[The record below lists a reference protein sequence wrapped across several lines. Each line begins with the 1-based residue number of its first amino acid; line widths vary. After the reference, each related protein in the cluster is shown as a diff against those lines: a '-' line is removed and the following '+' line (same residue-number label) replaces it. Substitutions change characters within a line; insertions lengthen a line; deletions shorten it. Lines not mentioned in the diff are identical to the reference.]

1 MSRPD
6 TPYHVPVLVEPL
18 VAALAAVQPR
28 VILDATFGGGGHSR
42 ALLAAIPGLRVI
54 ALDRDPDA
62 AAEAQGLVRV
72 ALHRVDFQELEAVL
86 KKEGLDELDGA
97 VFDLGVSSHQF
108 DVGERGFS
116 YRSPG
121 PLDMRMGPDARH
133 DAAHSSMMSTNP
145 SSLASSAAS
154 ARSASPAA
162 SPTPSSPPAPSATPA
177 GSRRSSQRRC
187 RLGLGTMGTR
197 LDAPFRHYAS
207 PSTMS
212 WLRSQPPSMLPCGCC
227 EAEAGLP

>member
-1 MSRPD
+1 MRPPGRASPRRPTSCTPASKRRSARKESECRPTHRQPPGCHVECPIPRPLPFWRQRSGGLTMSRPD
-6 TPYHVPVLVEPL
+6 APYHLPVLVEPL

-62 AAEAQGLVRV
+62 AAEAQGLVRG
-72 ALHRVDFQELEAVL
+72 ALPRVGFQELEGVL

-133 DAAHSSMMSTNP
+133 DAAYFVNQGDQ
-145 SSLASSAAS
+145 SA
-154 ARSASPAA
+154 
-162 SPTPSSPPAPSATPA
+162 
-177 GSRRSSQRRC
+177 
-187 RLGLGTMGTR
+187 
-197 LDAPFRHYAS
+197 
-207 PSTMS
+207 
-212 WLRSQPPSMLPCGCC
+212 LP
-227 EAEAGLP
+227 